1 MLTRRKFL
9 LLAATAGSA
18 GLLAAC
24 GGGGNTGSS
33 AAPAAT
39 KPAADAAPTQAPA
52 APAAEATKAPA
63 TDAGA
68 AGAEVDKSKL
78 AKELALWTFGN
89 YLSEEVVKKFKD
101 EFGVSLKYDTFS
113 ANEEAEA
120 KFKAGGNPG
129 YDVLIISDYMVSKFA
144 GQNLLEPL
152 DKAIVTNM
160 KNIDPGLQGLYYDKN
175 NEYSAGYFWGTTGVA
190 YESSKVKEPITS
202 WKQVMEP
209 SDDIKGKIGML
220 DDMRELLGVGLR
232 YKGFSANT
240 SKPEEIEAAKKA
252 LIDQKKSVKVYA
264 DSPTSSTNLS
274 SGDVIVTMIYTNDAM
289 LAIRNNP
296 NIKYVIPADVSTVW
310 QDNMVI
316 PKGAPSVYTAQVF
329 INFMLR
335 PDIAAQNANDVGSGS
350 PNAEAVKQ
358 GLIDKA
364 LTSDPTIYP
373 DIKGLGNKVEW
384 LVKGDPAVDE
394 LYQRAFDEIKNS

>member
-9 LLAATAGSA
+9 ILATGSVGM

-24 GGGGNTGSS
+24 GGNASPAPAKPADSG

-39 KPAADAAPTQAPA
+39 SAPA
-52 APAAEATKAPA
+52 APSV
-63 TDAGA
+63 AG
-68 AGAEVDKSKL
+68 GSVDKSKL
-78 AKELALWTFGN
+78 AKEISIWTFGN
-89 YLSEEVVKKFKD
+89 YVSDNVIKKFKD
-101 EFGVSLKYDTFS
+101 EFGVNIKYDTFS

-129 YDVLIISDYMVSKFA
+129 YDVLIISDYMVSKFV
-144 GQNLLEPL
+144 GQNLLEPI
-152 DKAIVTNM
+152 DQAIVTNAT
-160 KNIDPGLQGLYYDKN
+160 NIDSGLKGLYYDKT
-175 NEYSAGYFWGTTGVA
+175 NEYSVGYFWGTTGLA
-190 YESSKVKEPITS
+190 YESTKVKEPITS

-209 SDDIKGKIGML
+209 TDDIKGKIGML

-232 YKGFSANT
+232 YKGFSANA
-240 SKPEEIEAAKKA
+240 SKPEEIEAAKAA
-252 LIDQKKSVKVYA
+252 LIAQKKAVKVYA
-264 DSPTSSTNLS
+264 DSPTGSTNLS
-274 SGDVIVTMIYTNDAM
+274 SGDVVVAMMYTNDAL

-329 INFMLR
+329 LNFMLR
-335 PDIAAQNANDVGSGS
+335 PDIAALNANDVGSGT
-350 PNAEAVKQ
+350 PNAEAIKQ

-373 DIKGLGNKVEW
+373 DLKALGSKVEW
-384 LVKGDPAVDE
+384 LVKGDPKVDE
-394 LYQRAFDEIKNS
+394 LYQRAFDEVKNS